1 MQMEHKHEPDSWI
14 IHPAALGILWNHKT
28 SCNFFFFSP
37 QELPVCGQ
45 LNVEQN
51 NVDFDFEDILFWYF
65 LGIRSFDYPF
75 SNQIFIST
83 SISFGTAYEK
93 QNWEKNTMHKL
104 LSTQLPFWSFISL
117 SSHHFKFREFK
128 GEKTKISSKNW
139 IHINLDIKTTSSHP
153 SLLKMRLQ
161 ILHCIRDPHIIFQFS
176 LTQFSVWGFFSAFLS
191 SLTETCHTS

>member
-1 MQMEHKHEPDSWI
+1 MLILILRTFCFDTFWEFVVLI
-14 IHPAALGILWNHKT
+14 IHFQTK
-28 SCNFFFFSP
+28 FSS
-37 QELPVCGQ
+37 Q
-45 LNVEQN
+45 L
-51 NVDFDFEDILFWYF
+51 LFH
-65 LGIRSFDYPF
+65 LVQHMK
-75 SNQIFIST
+75 NK
-83 SISFGTAYEK
+83 FGK
-93 QNWEKNTMHKL
+93 KNTMHKL

-139 IHINLDIKTTSSHP
+139 IHINLDIKTTNSHP